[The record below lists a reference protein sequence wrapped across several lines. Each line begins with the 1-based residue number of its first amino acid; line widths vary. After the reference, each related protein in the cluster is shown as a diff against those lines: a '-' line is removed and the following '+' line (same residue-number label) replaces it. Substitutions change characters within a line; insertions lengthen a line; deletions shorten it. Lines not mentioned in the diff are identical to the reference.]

1 MAQTAIH
8 LVAPVH
14 EPITV
19 NEGDEPSEFWSSL
32 GGEGEYNKGY
42 DGQGTP
48 LLVPRL
54 FHCHVSPSGKLQVEE
69 ITHFKQ
75 KVKSF
80 SLCFIGFG
88 SQEMKHFFFVIFVIW
103 LPCN

>member
-1 MAQTAIH
+1 MLIFQPSVILNVELAYHLLQGANDEEKEMAQTAIH

-19 NEGDEPSEFWSSL
+19 NEGDEPSEFWNSL

-54 FHCHVSPSGKLQVEE
+54 FHCHVPPAGKLRVEE

-75 KVKSF
+75 KVK
-80 SLCFIGFG
+80 
-88 SQEMKHFFFVIFVIW
+88 
-103 LPCN
+103 